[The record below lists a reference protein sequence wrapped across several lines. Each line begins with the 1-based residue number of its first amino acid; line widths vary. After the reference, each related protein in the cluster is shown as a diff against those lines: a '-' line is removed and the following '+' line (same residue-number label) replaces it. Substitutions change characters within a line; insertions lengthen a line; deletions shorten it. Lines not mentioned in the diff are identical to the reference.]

1 MFNFITVNVNGLR
14 DHNKR
19 MSFLQW
25 LSHLSADIVCLQETH
40 VSSCAEA
47 DFWFSSYG
55 FLALSS
61 PGSIHSCGSVI
72 LYRPTFVLVKS
83 SIDRQGRFVL
93 AHFKKDDLIF
103 GVACLYAPNRNP
115 SRNDFFDYCAD
126 QMDLSVPTLL
136 CGDFNTVFDR
146 VLDRRGPVS
155 DSSRESS
162 VALSNLFHILSV
174 SDIWRSVHP
183 DSVAFTWLRPDG
195 SQSSRIDL
203 IGCPTSWLHLVASC
217 EILPCPFS
225 DHSAVS
231 LQCEIPV
238 PFPRSPGRWI
248 LNTAILS
255 DADFVSSVRDF
266 WQVWKLKKSAFS
278 SLSKWWDRGKERIK
292 GIAVQFCCIKSK
304 EKHMS
309 RSLWSI
315 LASHLKFKID
325 DGLVSLLPVYQNV
338 LAKLA
343 SLDLVDAQGA
353 KVRSRVKWAEEGETS
368 SRYFLNLEKRR
379 GASDWISGMKSPDG
393 LVLTGIDDICDSWRD
408 FYSSLFTACP
418 IDPVAQADLLSN
430 VSLSLTAEQSALCE
444 GHLAQDEVH
453 AALLGMAR
461 NKSPGSD
468 GLPMEFY
475 LSFWD
480 VLGSDLVEVF
490 NASFDSGLL
499 PPSQRSALISL
510 IFKKGDRLLH
520 KNWRPISLLNVD
532 YKILARTLAGRL
544 LKVLHFVIHP
554 DQTCGVRGRY
564 IGENV
569 SLLRDVV
576 SFVNQEDLAAAILS
590 LDQEKTFD
598 RVDWGFLRSTLCHMG
613 FGPSFVSWVDLLY
626 SEI

>member
-1 MFNFITVNVNGLR
+1 MLTLFPLF
-14 DHNKR
+14 
-19 MSFLQW
+19 
-25 LSHLSADIVCLQETH
+25 
-40 VSSCAEA
+40 
-47 DFWFSSYG
+47 
-55 FLALSS
+55 
-61 PGSIHSCGSVI
+61 VI
-72 LYRPTFVLVKS
+72 S
-83 SIDRQGRFVL
+83 GRFGNLRKVL
-93 AHFKKDDLIF
+93 
-103 GVACLYAPNRNP
+103 
-115 SRNDFFDYCAD
+115 
-126 QMDLSVPTLL
+126 
-136 CGDFNTVFDR
+136 
-146 VLDRRGPVS
+146 
-155 DSSRESS
+155 
-162 VALSNLFHILSV
+162 
-174 SDIWRSVHP
+174 
-183 DSVAFTWLRPDG
+183 
-195 SQSSRIDL
+195 
-203 IGCPTSWLHLVASC
+203 
-217 EILPCPFS
+217 
-225 DHSAVS
+225 
-231 LQCEIPV
+231 
-238 PFPRSPGRWI
+238 
-248 LNTAILS
+248 
-255 DADFVSSVRDF
+255 
-266 WQVWKLKKSAFS
+266 FS

-309 RSLWSI
+309 RSLLSN

-532 YKILARTLAGRL
+532 YTILARTLAGRL

-554 DQTCGVRGRY
+554 DQTCGVRGR
-564 IGENV
+564 
-569 SLLRDVV
+569 
-576 SFVNQEDLAAAILS
+576 
-590 LDQEKTFD
+590 
-598 RVDWGFLRSTLCHMG
+598 
-613 FGPSFVSWVDLLY
+613 
-626 SEI
+626 

>member
-1 MFNFITVNVNGLR
+1 M
-14 DHNKR
+14 
-19 MSFLQW
+19 
-25 LSHLSADIVCLQETH
+25 
-40 VSSCAEA
+40 
-47 DFWFSSYG
+47 
-55 FLALSS
+55 ALN
-61 PGSIHSCGSVI
+61 
-72 LYRPTFVLVKS
+72 
-83 SIDRQGRFVL
+83 
-93 AHFKKDDLIF
+93 
-103 GVACLYAPNRNP
+103 PN
-115 SRNDFFDYCAD
+115 
-126 QMDLSVPTLL
+126 
-136 CGDFNTVFDR
+136 
-146 VLDRRGPVS
+146 
-155 DSSRESS
+155 
-162 VALSNLFHILSV
+162 
-174 SDIWRSVHP
+174 
-183 DSVAFTWLRPDG
+183 
-195 SQSSRIDL
+195 DL

-238 PFPRSPGRWI
+238 PFPRGPGRWI

-309 RSLWSI
+309 RSLLSN

-430 VSLSLTAEQSALCE
+430 VSLSLTPEQSALCE

-576 SFVNQEDLAAAILS
+576 SFVNQEDLPAAILS
-590 LDQEKTFD
+590 LD
-598 RVDWGFLRSTLCHMG
+598 
-613 FGPSFVSWVDLLY
+613 
-626 SEI
+626 